1 MYVLLKLNIFLI
13 YLLLYYSILALL
25 HLSSSVSL
33 SLSQYHGE
41 AIAFALPETV
51 ESGGPLQSATLP
63 GGNGVLGAVA

>member
-25 HLSSSVSL
+25 HL